1 LRAVSEGSLGVIEL
15 PDVIATPQRRD
26 DADDLP
32 AKASDMDFELVP
44 EHEML
49 RDSVREFFERELS
62 EERIREMDRARR
74 IPRDLWRRFA
84 QMGWQGIS
92 VPTEYGGS
100 GGDVST
106 AAVFCEELA
115 RRFPSLATDWLL
127 VSMTARVLRE
137 SGTPAQKKELL
148 PRLAAGDFL
157 MSFGMSEPGGGT
169 DVLALKTRAA
179 LVGDEWVVHG
189 QKLYTSFADDSD
201 AILVLCRTDP
211 AEGAKRAR
219 GLSLVLMPR
228 HQPAVRVRRLDLMGM
243 RAACTC
249 EVFLDDARAPAGALV
264 GNRSDGWRTLLAS
277 LDEERILCA
286 AMYVGITSAA
296 LDQALQYARDRNAF
310 GRPIGAFQAVQ
321 HPLAETATELEQ
333 IRLITAKAA
342 WLQANR
348 RECATQAAMAKLAA
362 SEVAIR
368 ATDRCMRVLGGY
380 GLVEVSAME
389 RLFRDA
395 RLGPFSPISNEM
407 VRNFVGERLGLPR
420 TY

>member
-1 LRAVSEGSLGVIEL
+1 
-15 PDVIATPQRRD
+15 
-26 DADDLP
+26 
-32 AKASDMDFELVP
+32 MNFELVP
-44 EHEML
+44 EHQML
-49 RDSVREFFERELS
+49 RDSVREFFDRELS

-74 IPRDLWRRFA
+74 ISRDVWKRFA

-92 VPTEYGGS
+92 VPTDYGGS

-169 DVLALKTRAA
+169 DVLALETCAT
-179 LVGDEWVVHG
+179 LHGDEWVVRG
-189 QKLYTSFADDSD
+189 QKLYTSLADDAD

-211 AEGAKRAR
+211 AEGTKRAR
-219 GLSLVLMPR
+219 GLSLVLTPR
-228 HQPAVRVRRLDLMGM
+228 HQPAVEVRRLELMGM

-264 GNRSDGWRTLLAS
+264 GGRGEGWRTLLAS

-286 AMYVGITSAA
+286 AMYVGIAGAA
-296 LDQALQYARDRNAF
+296 LDQALEYARDRNAF

-342 WLQANR
+342 WLQSNG
-348 RECATQAAMAKLAA
+348 RECAMEAAMAKLAA
-362 SEVAIR
+362 SEAAIR
-368 ATDRCMRVLGGY
+368 ATDRCMRVLGGF
-380 GLVEVSAME
+380 GLVEASAME
-389 RLFRDA
+389 RLCRDA

-407 VRNFVGERLGLPR
+407 ARNFVGERLGLPR

>member
-1 LRAVSEGSLGVIEL
+1 
-15 PDVIATPQRRD
+15 
-26 DADDLP
+26 
-32 AKASDMDFELVP
+32 MNFELAP
-44 EHEML
+44 EHQML
-49 RDSVREFFERELS
+49 RDSVREFFERELP
-62 EERIREMDRARR
+62 EQRIRDMDRARC

-92 VPTEYGGS
+92 VPADYGGS

-115 RRFPSLATDWLL
+115 RQFPSLATDWLL

-169 DVLALKTRAA
+169 DVLALKTCATRQ
-179 LVGDEWVVHG
+179 GDEWVVRG
-189 QKLYTSFADDSD
+189 QKLYTSFADDAD

-211 AEGAKRAR
+211 ADGPKRAR
-219 GLSLVLMPR
+219 GLSLVLTPR
-228 HQPAVRVRRLDLMGM
+228 HQPAVEVRRLELMGM

-249 EVFLDDARAPAGALV
+249 EVFLDDARATAEALV
-264 GNRSDGWRTLLAS
+264 GSRGDGWRTLLAS

-286 AMYVGITSAA
+286 AMYVGIASAA

-310 GRPIGAFQAVQ
+310 GRPIGSFQAVQ

-342 WLQANR
+342 WLQSNGR
-348 RECATQAAMAKLAA
+348 DCAMAAAMAKLAA
-362 SEVAIR
+362 SEAAIR